1 MTTPRGPAA
10 AGDRPQA
17 AEDGDKQPADSLRT
31 SDAGRQ
37 AARRLTVGRR

>member
-1 MTTPRGPAA
+1 MTTPGGPA

-17 AEDGDKQPADSLRT
+17 AEDSDKQPADSLRT

-37 AARRLTVGRR
+37 AARRLTADRR